1 MLNTLLSFH
10 LSIRRLQ
17 HHVLLHQPS
26 SADITAIL
34 TLYASKLRRA
44 PDLSLTQAGEAL
56 CTNKASASEVEC
68 FVRNAFMHA
77 IRERVAQIES
87 AGVGSAS
94 GNEEN
99 TEHTVQQ
106 RHFDLALQDLLGG
119 RADTGDGADFSSSV
133 PVVSENAPEKPSFEW
148 SGGFSF
154 GV

>member
-1 MLNTLLSFH
+1 
-10 LSIRRLQ
+10 
-17 HHVLLHQPS
+17 VLLHQPS

-77 IRERVAQIES
+77 IRERVAQIGS
-87 AGVGSAS
+87 AGVDNGGAD
-94 GNEEN
+94 NEEK

-119 RADTGDGADFSSSV
+119 RADTGDGANVGSSV
-133 PVVSENAPEKPSFEW
+133 PVVSENASEKPSFEW